1 MAWIN
6 KGDAASKEMPKVEFQ
21 PREVKSV
28 NMTAALPPQMAE
40 DLTIYCEN
48 RRMSK
53 ASLIWFLVGREIWKW
68 ER

>member
-6 KGDAASKEMPKVEFQ
+6 KGDAVRKGMPLVEFQ

-28 NMTAALPPQMAE
+28 NATAALPTQMDE

-48 RRMSK
+48 RRISK
-53 ASLIWFLVGREIWKW
+53 ASLIRFLIVREILK
-68 ER
+68 

>member
-6 KGDAASKEMPKVEFQ
+6 KGDAAREGMPKVEFQ

-28 NMTAALPPQMAE
+28 NATAALPPQMDE

-48 RRMSK
+48 RRMSET
-53 ASLIWFLVGREIWKW
+53 SLIWFLIGREIWK
-68 ER
+68 